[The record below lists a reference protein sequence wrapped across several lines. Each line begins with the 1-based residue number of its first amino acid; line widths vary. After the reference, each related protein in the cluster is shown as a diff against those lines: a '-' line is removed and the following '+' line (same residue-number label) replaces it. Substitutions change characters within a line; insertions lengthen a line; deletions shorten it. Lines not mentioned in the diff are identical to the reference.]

1 MKEKR
6 KRNKQMIVRLTQ
18 QELTEFSEKMNK
30 AKAKRRS
37 DFIMALVRKKPIIV
51 PDGLPEITA
60 ELKRQGNNLNQA
72 VKKINQTG
80 TYSFN
85 FISTIEKCDRA
96 YESVC
101 QLVCDLNGRK

>member
-6 KRNKQMIVRLTQ
+6 KRHKQMIVRLTE

-30 AKAKRRS
+30 AKAKSRS

-60 ELKRQGNNLNQA
+60 ELKRQGSNLNQIA
-72 VKKINQTG
+72 RYFNKNQSPP
-80 TYSFN
+80 YLFYNAMENCSKAYDDVRN
-85 FISTIEKCDRA
+85 LICDI
-96 YESVC
+96 
-101 QLVCDLNGRK
+101 NGRK